1 MFANADTRRVQKRAR
16 EQQRAQPY
24 GNIAADQLKQAVELQ
39 PL

>member
-1 MFANADTRRVQKRAR
+1 MFANADTQRVQKRAW

-24 GNIAADQLKQAVELQ
+24 RNIAADQLKQAVELQ